1 MCKDNLKINVSNDDD
16 LKAKRDKLKH
26 DRLKHDWAVHILSR
40 IRYTSD
46 GSVVPE
52 DYELYE
58 FCKEVL
64 GTTKLYGKE
73 LKKWI

>member
-1 MCKDNLKINVSNDDD
+1 MSKDNLKINVSNDDD
-16 LKAKRDKLKH
+16 LKAKRDK
-26 DRLKHDWAVHILSR
+26 LKHDWAVHILSR

-73 LKKWI
+73 L

>member
-1 MCKDNLKINVSNDDD
+1 MCKENVNINVPESDDW
-16 LKAKRDKLKH
+16 KAKRDKLKH
-26 DRLKHDWAVHILSR
+26 DRLKHDWAVHVLSR

-58 FCKEVL
+58 FCKKVL
-64 GTTKLYGKE
+64 GTTKL
-73 LKKWI
+73 

>member
-1 MCKDNLKINVSNDDD
+1 MGEFASLEEDMLHVFE
-16 LKAKRDKLKH
+16 
-26 DRLKHDWAVHILSR
+26 
-40 IRYTSD
+40 
-46 GSVVPE
+46 VPE

-73 LKKWI
+73 L